1 MTKSR
6 YGHGAT
12 HEATT
17 TLNLKKNIIQP
28 AFFASRTI
36 KYAHTSLSKGNHQCF
51 FILLARHFQQCV
63 FHQYI
68 GNSTYF
74 NIPHCSRNPFLE
86 NKTMTSEAVINK
98 EPNFGF
104 TALINTAKI
113 WSLKSSK
120 IALEKQCFG
129 CPLYLND
136 WTFVT
141 LL

>member
-63 FHQYI
+63 FF
-68 GNSTYF
+68 T
-74 NIPHCSRNPFLE
+74 NILATQPIFIFRIAPETHFLKIKQSRLRP
-86 NKTMTSEAVINK
+86 
-98 EPNFGF
+98 
-104 TALINTAKI
+104 
-113 WSLKSSK
+113 
-120 IALEKQCFG
+120 
-129 CPLYLND
+129 
-136 WTFVT
+136 
-141 LL
+141 